1 MPRVQEL
8 ARELGLTS
16 QEVLSYLERIGSPA
30 AGHTSDVADD
40 DADRLRAELGNGLRT
55 QPLSSD
61 DLAPAR
67 ASGIAGTDQID
78 AAGNRL
84 ESAPTDALPPVNGNS
99 APPFRPEDVGLPH
112 KETPGGS
119 PLAAP
124 PKKRDW
130 THQLA
135 ELPVLIIMAFIIAV
149 IIKTFLAQA
158 FFIPSVSMVP
168 TLRIG
173 DRVLVEKLS
182 YRFGDPQRGQ
192 VIVFAKEVLGE
203 VPDVPWH
210 QDARNFLR
218 ELLGLP
224 TGEEEDYIKRIVAV
238 GGDSLRY
245 AGEPRE
251 LIVNGE
257 VIDEPYIKGDV
268 DSSSSA
274 FTAKNCA
281 RLDMEVDGDAC
292 VVPEGHVF
300 VMGDNRSNSSDSRS
314 FGPIEEGKIVGRAF
328 VIIWPPG
335 DFGGL

>member
-16 QEVLSYLERIGSPA
+16 QEVLSYLDRIGSPA
-30 AGHTSDVADD
+30 AGHTSDVAED
-40 DADRLRAELGNGLRT
+40 DADRLRAEIGNGLRT
-55 QPLSSD
+55 QSLSSD

-67 ASGIAGTDQID
+67 ATSMSQTDSID
-78 AAGNRL
+78 TDG
-84 ESAPTDALPPVNGNS
+84 SAPTDAMPPVNGDS
-99 APPFRPEDVGLPH
+99 PPPFRPEDVGLPGRE
-112 KETPGGS
+112 KPSGP

-158 FFIPSVSMVP
+158 FYIPSKSMVP
-168 TLRIG
+168 TLLKG

-182 YRFGDPQRGQ
+182 YRFADPQRGQ

-224 TGEEEDYIKRIVAV
+224 TGGEEDYIKRVVAV
-238 GGDSLRY
+238 GGDRLRY

-257 VIDEPYIKGDV
+257 VLEEPYIKGGV
-268 DSSSSA
+268 DGSSSS
-274 FTAKNCA
+274 FTARNCV
-281 RLDMEVDGDAC
+281 RWDMEVDGDAC

-300 VMGDNRSNSSDSRS
+300 VMGDNRSDSLDSRS
-314 FGPIEEGKIVGRAF
+314 FGPIEEDKIVGRAF